1 MRYSAACLNGQR
13 LDAGVDYVMS
23 ASKKEGRVIVAM
35 SGGVD
40 SSVAAMLLKESG
52 YDVVGVTLR
61 MWVDPLSEEKA
72 GEEAKS
78 CCSYEAVL
86 DAQKVAALL
95 GIPHYVLNMKDE
107 FYEHIVCN
115 FTSEYLKGRTPNPCI
130 ECNRTVKFSFLLQK
144 ARGLGIENLAT
155 GHYARIEYDSENDY
169 YKLLRGKDRQKDQ
182 SYMLYVL
189 TQEELKRTIFPL
201 GEMTK
206 QEIREKAEKG
216 NLKVAGKE
224 ESQEICFIPDN
235 DYRSFMERMSPEAAR
250 PGDIVSTSG
259 EKLGAHQGIAFYTIG
274 QRKGLGITY
283 SEPLYVVDID
293 AANNLVIVGTENEVY
308 STGMVVEKL
317 NFISGLPPKE
327 PVPVEVKIRYR
338 APAVPAVLHPPE
350 KDMARLVFETK
361 QKAVTPGQSAV
372 FYHGEEVLGGGLIS
386 KPFM

>member
-1 MRYSAACLNGQR
+1 
-13 LDAGVDYVMS
+13 
-23 ASKKEGRVIVAM
+23 M

-40 SSVAAMLLKESG
+40 SSVAAMLLKERG
-52 YDVVGVTLR
+52 YDTVGVTLR

-72 GEEAKS
+72 GAEAKS

-107 FYEHIVCN
+107 FYDHIVCN
-115 FTSEYLKGRTPNPCI
+115 FTSEYLSGRTPNPCV
-130 ECNRTVKFSFLLQK
+130 ECNRTVKFSNLLQK
-144 ARGLGIENLAT
+144 ARGLGIDLLAT
-155 GHYARIEYDSENDY
+155 GHYARIEYDPEKDY
-169 YKLLRGKDRQKDQ
+169 YKLLKGRDRQKDQ

-189 TQEELKRTIFPL
+189 TQEELKSAIFPL

-206 QEIREKAEKG
+206 KEIREIAEKG

-235 DYRSFMERMSPEAAR
+235 DYRSFMERMCPEAVR

-259 EKLGAHQGIAFYTIG
+259 EKLGRHQGIAFYTIG

-283 SEPLYVVDID
+283 SEPLYVVGID
-293 AANNLVIVGTENEVY
+293 AANNQVIVGTEKEIY
-308 STGMVVEKL
+308 SSGMVVERL
-317 NFISGLPPKE
+317 NYISGNPPQKA
-327 PVPVEVKIRYR
+327 VPVEAKIRYR
-338 APAVPAVLHPPE
+338 APAVPAILYPPE
-350 KDMARLVFETK
+350 KDTARLVFETQ

-372 FYHGEEVLGGGLIS
+372 FYKGEEVLGGGLIS
-386 KPFM
+386 EPLK